1 MNCRTIH
8 DQRYTSGSDN
18 VLCQPEEDNE
28 IEDDEE
34 RSARA
39 SFPSAA
45 SSSSNVPIVSV
56 LHDTGYRTVLTA
68 LPATF
73 GLRIQNDTEVGLE
86 EERVSSLAW
95 SYSHRF
101 KS

>member
-1 MNCRTIH
+1 MNSRRIH

-34 RSARA
+34 ERSARA
-39 SFPSAA
+39 SFPS
-45 SSSSNVPIVSV
+45 SSSANVPIVSV
-56 LHDTGYRTVLTA
+56 HHDTGYRTVLTA

-73 GLRIQNDTEVGLE
+73 GLRIQNDTEVM
-86 EERVSSLAW
+86 
-95 SYSHRF
+95 
-101 KS
+101 

>member
-39 SFPSAA
+39 SFPSA
-45 SSSSNVPIVSV
+45 SSSNVPIVSV

>member
-1 MNCRTIH
+1 MNCRRIH

-39 SFPSAA
+39 SFPS
-45 SSSSNVPIVSV
+45 SSANVPIVSV
-56 LHDTGYRTVLTA
+56 HHDTGYTTVLTA

-73 GLRIQNDTEVGLE
+73 GLRIQNDTEVI
-86 EERVSSLAW
+86 
-95 SYSHRF
+95 
-101 KS
+101 

>member
-73 GLRIQNDTEVGLE
+73 GLTIQNDTEV
-86 EERVSSLAW
+86 
-95 SYSHRF
+95 F
-101 KS
+101 KSGGGESVFSCMEL

>member
-1 MNCRTIH
+1 MNSRRIH

-28 IEDDEE
+28 IEDDDVE

-39 SFPSAA
+39 SFPS
-45 SSSSNVPIVSV
+45 SSANVPIVSV
-56 LHDTGYRTVLTA
+56 HHDTGYRTVLTA

-73 GLRIQNDTEVGLE
+73 GLRIQNDTEVI
-86 EERVSSLAW
+86 
-95 SYSHRF
+95 
-101 KS
+101 

>member
-39 SFPSAA
+39 SFPSST

-95 SYSHRF
+95 RYSHRF

>member
-1 MNCRTIH
+1 MIIQNLNCRRIH

-18 VLCQPEEDNE
+18 VLCQPQEDNE

-39 SFPSAA
+39 SFPS
-45 SSSSNVPIVSV
+45 SSANVPIVSV
-56 LHDTGYRTVLTA
+56 HHDTGYRTVLTA

-73 GLRIQNDTEVGLE
+73 GLRIQNDTEVM
-86 EERVSSLAW
+86 
-95 SYSHRF
+95 
-101 KS
+101 K